1 MVDAG
6 YITEH
11 TTERSSGSEVL
22 APGRSEIARV
32 QSAPESNAA
41 THAEMAVT
49 EDKHLDTT
57 TARAAEVTE
66 NNEEKTIE
74 TTTDERDSYSS
85 LRLPEGYTTDD
96 PVFGDAMKLFDA
108 EKIAPETA
116 QRLIDFTVNRDKE
129 IARAVNEQSV
139 ATWTK
144 QTGEWR
150 ATSEKEFSPEALG
163 EARAALSRVFDR
175 QTIDYLEGL
184 GFTNHPGLIRGMVK
198 VARSIKDDSF
208 VAGNA
213 GRGSGA
219 LDPRSLYP
227 NSQHN

>member
-1 MVDAG
+1 
-6 YITEH
+6 
-11 TTERSSGSEVL
+11 
-22 APGRSEIARV
+22 
-32 QSAPESNAA
+32 
-41 THAEMAVT
+41 MA
-49 EDKHLDTT
+49 D
-57 TARAAEVTE
+57 
-66 NNEEKTIE
+66 TIE
-74 TTTDERDSYSS
+74 TTTPAAQVAVADAAPSPESEVAAPQTTAEANAGTEAVAQTPVDYSG
-85 LRLPEGYTTDD
+85 LTLPEGYRADD
-96 PVFGDAMKLFDA
+96 PVFADVVKLFDA
-108 EKIAPETA
+108 EKIAPEAA
-116 QRLIDFTVNRDKE
+116 QRLIDFTVERDKE

-163 EARAALSRVFDR
+163 EARTVLSRVFDR

-208 VAGNA
+208 VGGNA
-213 GRGSGA
+213 GRGNGA
-219 LDPRSLYP
+219 LDPKSLYP